1 MKKYTIISS
10 STPLIAFIKKNELS
24 ILKSLFN
31 EIIIPKAV
39 YDEIL
44 NTPRTLNKEGEIL
57 KKEIKKKWIL
67 IKEITT
73 LKFPELN
80 LGRGET
86 EALNLCIES
95 NNPLLLTDEKK
106 AKNIAKSL
114 KIDVLGTLGIL
125 SLVIKRGLKNEQEIL
140 ENLELLIKKGF
151 YLSSEVILGF
161 LNKIRKEL

>member
-1 MKKYTIISS
+1 MKQYSIISN
-10 STPLIAFIKKNELS
+10 STPLIAFIKRNELS
-24 ILKSLFN
+24 ILKTLFK

-44 NTPRTLNKEGEIL
+44 NTPGTLNKEGEIL

-95 NNPLLLTDEKK
+95 NNPLLLIDEKK
-106 AKNIAKSL
+106 ARNIAKSL

-125 SLVIKRGLKNEQEIL
+125 SLVNKRGLKNEQEIL
-140 ENLELLIKKGF
+140 ENLDLLIKKGF

-161 LNKIRKEL
+161 LNKIRI

>member
-1 MKKYTIISS
+1 MKQYSIISNA
-10 STPLIAFIKKNELS
+10 TPLIAFIKKNELS
-24 ILKSLFN
+24 ILKSLFK

-44 NTPRTLNKEGEIL
+44 NTPRTLNEEGEIL
-57 KKEIKKKWIL
+57 KKEIEKKWIL
-67 IKEITT
+67 VKEITK
-73 LKFPELN
+73 LKYPELN

-95 NNPLLLTDEKK
+95 NNPLLLIDEKK
-106 AKNIAKSL
+106 ARNIAKSL

-125 SLVIKRGLKNEQEIL
+125 SLVNKRGLKNEQEIL

-161 LNKIRKEL
+161 FKKLGNEL

>member
-1 MKKYTIISS
+1 MKQYSIISNA
-10 STPLIAFIKKNELS
+10 TPLIAFIKKNELS
-24 ILKSLFN
+24 ILKSLFK

-44 NTPRTLNKEGEIL
+44 NTPRTLNEEGEIL
-57 KKEIKKKWIL
+57 KKEIEKKWIL
-67 IKEITT
+67 VKEITK
-73 LKFPELN
+73 LKYPELN

-95 NNPLLLTDEKK
+95 NNPLLLIDEKK
-106 AKNIAKSL
+106 ARNIAKSL

-125 SLVIKRGLKNEQEIL
+125 SLVNKRGLKNNQEIL
-140 ENLELLIKKGF
+140 ENLDLLIKKGF

-161 LNKIRKEL
+161 FKKLGNEL

>member
-1 MKKYTIISS
+1 MKQYSIISNA
-10 STPLIAFIKKNELS
+10 TPLIAFIKKNELS
-24 ILKSLFN
+24 ILKSLFK
-31 EIIIPKAV
+31 EIMIPKAV

-80 LGRGET
+80 LGKGET
-86 EALNLCIES
+86 EALNLCIEY
-95 NNPLLLTDEKK
+95 NNPLLLIDEKK
-106 AKNIAKSL
+106 ARNIAKSL
-114 KIDVLGTLGIL
+114 KIDVLGTIGIL
-125 SLVIKRGLKNEQEIL
+125 LFVNKRGLKNEQEIL
-140 ENLELLIKKGF
+140 ENLDLLIKKGF

-161 LNKIRKEL
+161 LKKIGNEL